1 MYNDDK
7 SMNVQLIC
15 NQSVVTYNTLLGMN
29 PMVII
34 APWDDYKNKKI
45 STNMKM

>member
-15 NQSVVTYNTLLGMN
+15 NQLVVTYNKLLGMN

-34 APWDDYKNKKI
+34 APWDDYKNKKL